1 MLKRILPI
9 LAAALCCMAVHAQ
22 TLRDDHPDRYV
33 VVKGDTL
40 WDISA
45 RFLRDPWLW
54 PEVWQ
59 VNPQIANPHLI
70 YPGDIVSL
78 VYIDGQPRL
87 RLSREK
93 KLSPHIRRSSTA
105 DAIKPIDLD
114 QIRPFLDKRTIL
126 SDDEISGLPY
136 VVAIQEG
143 HLAGTENQLIY
154 ARDLNA
160 GLGDTYAV
168 VRPTV
173 KFVEVP
179 ADFPWSRSKEF
190 RSEARDWG
198 YPAEKRIGDYVESFW
213 NNYFYRRKTQATR
226 VLGHEVIQT
235 GVGEVVANGDDVS
248 TLRLQASNIE
258 VLEGDLIIPVFDAD
272 LDSQYLPRGM
282 TDVPENTRVIGL
294 SRALFASGK
303 NQVVA
308 LNRGHLDGVQNG
320 HVLAINRPGRAVR
333 DEVRYPDGNVKGFFT
348 RDGRRAQ
355 KVDLPDEYAAHVMV
369 FKTYD
374 HLSYALIM
382 RSFQAVKVLDRAES
396 P

>member
-9 LAAALCCMAVHAQ
+9 LAVVLWCMAAQ
-22 TLRDDHPDRYV
+22 AQVLRDDHPDRYV

-126 SDDEISGLPY
+126 NDDEIAGLPY
-136 VVAIQEG
+136 VVALQEG
-143 HLAGTENQLIY
+143 HLGGTEGQLIY
-154 ARDLNA
+154 VRDLSA
-160 GLGDTYAV
+160 SVGDTYAV

-179 ADFPWSRSKEF
+179 TDFPWSRSKEF
-190 RSEARDWG
+190 EPQARDWG
-198 YPAEKRIGDYVESFW
+198 YPPERTISDYVDSFW
-213 NNYFYRRKTQATR
+213 NNYFYRRKTQSTR
-226 VLGHEVIQT
+226 VLGHEVVQSAT
-235 GVGEVVANGDDVS
+235 AEVVAMSDDVA
-248 TLRLQASNIE
+248 TLRIQSSITE
-258 VLEGDLIIPVFDAD
+258 VLEGDLIIPNFDAD

-282 TDVPENTRVIGL
+282 TAAPEDTRVIGL

-308 LNRGHLDGVQNG
+308 LNRGHMDGMENG
-320 HVLAINRPGRAVR
+320 HVLAVNRPGRR
-333 DEVRYPDGNVKGFFT
+333 IHDEVRYPDGNLKGFFT
-348 RDGRRAQ
+348 REGRRAQ

-374 HLSYALIM
+374 YLSYALIM
-382 RSFQAVKVLDRAES
+382 QSSQAVRVLDRAEA